1 MGDDSAA
8 QAVQV
13 PLHGLSLQHSRF
25 DWNFTTTPQP
35 ALENRTL
42 NYPRGKVFGGS
53 TTISASFPHCEDRL
67 SYLGTDSY
75 LVVDLM
81 TYVRGPLDDYNRWA
95 RVTGEDS
102 WAWDNLEPFM
112 RKVSIDL
119 LVFSSSVA
127 HSGPLEDSRH
137 IVAQHITPCSFG
149 KNRCG
154 YRQMARAK
162 ITFAWLDLTPY
173 MHRPWLFVLCELTL
187 FEFSD

>member
-53 TTISASFPHCEDRL
+53 TTISASFLHCEDRL
-67 SYLGTDSY
+67 SYLGTNSY

-112 RKVSIDL
+112 RKVSINL
-119 LVFSSSVA
+119 LVPSSSVA
-127 HSGPLEDSRH
+127 
-137 IVAQHITPCSFG
+137 QHISPCSFG

-154 YRQMARAK
+154 YQKIARAK
-162 ITFAWLDLTPY
+162 ITFAWLDLKPY
-173 MHRPWLFVLCELTL
+173 VYRPWLFVLCGLTL